1 MELTEARH
9 THAELSEKLLDAQ
22 YRYHVLDSPTISDA
36 EYDRGIRT
44 LNEIEEQF
52 PELRT
57 PDSATQRVGGMIST
71 LFTPVTHLERLLS
84 LDNVFSHE
92 EFASWADRAAK
103 LGGTGPYL
111 CELKIDGL
119 AIDLVYEKGRLTRAA
134 TRGDGRTGEDV
145 TLNVKTIKSVPD
157 RLTGDDVPELIE
169 VRGEVFLSEAAFDRL
184 NESLQEAGKP
194 AFANPRNAAAGSL
207 RQKDPRITASRAL
220 GAIVH
225 GIGRIE
231 GSGEIAGATAG
242 PDAAGHLEG
251 APDTQSGWYE
261 RLRAWGLPT
270 SDKYKVV
277 AELADVQAYIDYYGD
292 PGHRH
297 ETPYDIDGVVV
308 KIDPIEVQRVM
319 GATSRAPRWAIA
331 YKYPPEEVNTKLL
344 DIRVGVGRTGRVTPY
359 AVMAPV
365 QVSGSTV
372 DRATLHN
379 EDEVKRKGVLIGDT
393 VILRKAGEVIPEVV
407 GPVAELRTGD
417 EREFAFPRA
426 CPECGTT
433 LGRDEGEVD
442 WRCPNT
448 RACPAQLR
456 ERLFYLASRSA
467 LDIEALGYEA
477 VVALLNDGLVHDEG
491 DLFDLTDAK
500 LANSPFFVNKAG
512 GLKLVAHALLA
523 NLEEVKTRP
532 LWRFLV
538 ALSIRHVGPTAAR
551 ALAEAFGSLDA
562 IAEASPD
569 ALAIVDGVG
578 PTIAAS
584 VVEWFTVDWH
594 RAIVEKWRAAGVQL
608 ATPGF
613 DPSAAAGRLLAGVTV
628 VITGTLPTYSRD
640 DAAEAVRAAGGKVSS
655 SVSKKTTFVVAGES
669 AGSKYDKAVEL
680 GIRILDE
687 PAFKVLLEGGP
698 DAVAL
703 REAFQ
708 DQVLDPGGVGL
719 ATGGLHDRADE
730 DAGGLDLAVP
740 DPGHDVRIAGNRL
753 VYRGGQ
759 CRVVADDRE
768 AAGGDY
774 LVRGALAVEDALD
787 DLAGEPVV
795 ERPRRDQGGDPGD
808 VGWGDRQL
816 RHLKARVVRPPGQ
829 LAEPPLA
836 GVSRGGAG
844 RNGRLHGV

>member
-1 MELTEARH
+1 MELTEARQR
-9 THAELSEKLLDAQ
+9 HAELSEKLSDAQ

-36 EYDRGIRT
+36 EYDQGIRA

-57 PDSATQRVGGMIST
+57 PDSATQKVGGVIST

-92 EFASWADRAAK
+92 EFGSWSDRAAK
-103 LGGTGPYL
+103 LGGAGPYL

-119 AIDLVYEKGRLTRAA
+119 AIDLVYERGRLPISA

-145 TLNVKTIKSVPD
+145 TLNVKTIKAIPD
-157 RLTGDDVPELIE
+157 RLTGDDVPEVLE

-225 GIGRIE
+225 GIRRVGGGPADADGTIV
-231 GSGEIAGATAG
+231 GSAAG
-242 PDAAGHLEG
+242 PSEEGHLEG
-251 APDTQSGWYE
+251 APDSQSVWYE
-261 RLRAWGLPT
+261 RLRGWGLPV

-277 AELADVQAYIDYYGD
+277 SDLAEVRAYIDYYAD

-297 ETPYDIDGVVV
+297 ETPYEIDGVVV
-308 KIDPIEVQRVM
+308 KIDPIETQRAM

-344 DIRVGVGRTGRVTPY
+344 DIQVGVGRTGRVTPF
-359 AVMAPV
+359 AVMTPV
-365 QVSGSTV
+365 KVSGSTV

-407 GPVAELRTGD
+407 GPVVDLRTGD

-456 ERLFYLASRSA
+456 ERLFYLSSRSA

-477 VVALLNDGLVHDEG
+477 VVALLSDGLVTNEG
-491 DLFDLTDAK
+491 DLFDLTDEK
-500 LANSPFFVNKAG
+500 LAARPFFVNKAR
-512 GLKLVAHALLA
+512 GLKLAAHALLA
-523 NLEEVKTRP
+523 NLDEARTRP
-532 LWRFLV
+532 LWRILV

-551 ALAEAFGSLDA
+551 ALAEAFGSLED
-562 IAEASPD
+562 IATASPD
-569 ALAIVDGVG
+569 ALAIVDGGG
-578 PTIAAS
+578 PTIAAP
-584 VVEWFTVDWH
+584 V
-594 RAIVEKWRAAGVQL
+594 
-608 ATPGF
+608 
-613 DPSAAAGRLLAGVTV
+613 
-628 VITGTLPTYSRD
+628 
-640 DAAEAVRAAGGKVSS
+640 
-655 SVSKKTTFVVAGES
+655 
-669 AGSKYDKAVEL
+669 
-680 GIRILDE
+680 
-687 PAFKVLLEGGP
+687 
-698 DAVAL
+698 
-703 REAFQ
+703 
-708 DQVLDPGGVGL
+708 
-719 ATGGLHDRADE
+719 
-730 DAGGLDLAVP
+730 
-740 DPGHDVRIAGNRL
+740 
-753 VYRGGQ
+753 RGG
-759 CRVVADDRE
+759 
-768 AAGGDY
+768 
-774 LVRGALAVEDALD
+774 
-787 DLAGEPVV
+787 
-795 ERPRRDQGGDPGD
+795 
-808 VGWGDRQL
+808 
-816 RHLKARVVRPPGQ
+816 
-829 LAEPPLA
+829 
-836 GVSRGGAG
+836 
-844 RNGRLHGV
+844 

>member
-1 MELTEARH
+1 MELTEARQR
-9 THAELSEKLLDAQ
+9 HAELSEKLLDAQ
-22 YRYHVLDSPTISDA
+22 YRYHVLDAPTISDA
-36 EYDRGIRT
+36 EYDQGINT
-44 LNEIEEQF
+44 LNEIEGQF

-57 PDSATQRVGGMIST
+57 PDSPTQKVGGTIST
-71 LFTPVTHLERLLS
+71 LFTPVIHLERLLS

-92 EFASWADRAAK
+92 EFAAWTDRATK

-119 AIDLVYEKGRLTRAA
+119 AIDLVYERGRLTSAA

-157 RLTGDDVPELIE
+157 HLTGDDVPGLLE
-169 VRGEVFLSEAAFDRL
+169 VRGEVFLSEAAFGRL

-225 GIGRIE
+225 GIGRVVGAAPGARESGAPPGGDADGPIV
-231 GSGEIAGATAG
+231 GSAAG
-242 PDAAGHLEG
+242 PSEEGHLEG

-261 RLRAWGLPT
+261 RLRTWGLPV

-277 AELADVQAYIDYYGD
+277 TDLADVRAYIDYYSD

-297 ETPYDIDGVVV
+297 ETPYEIDGVVV
-308 KIDPIEVQRVM
+308 KIDPIEVQRAM

-344 DIRVGVGRTGRVTPY
+344 DIQVGVGRTGRVTPF
-359 AVMAPV
+359 AVMTPV
-365 QVSGSTV
+365 KVSGSTV

-417 EREFAFPRA
+417 EREFQFPRQ

-433 LGRDEGEVD
+433 LRRDEGEVD

-448 RACPAQLR
+448 VACPAQLR
-456 ERLFYLASRSA
+456 ERLFYLSSRSA

-477 VVALLNDGLVHDEG
+477 VAALLSDGLVTNEG
-491 DLFDLTDAK
+491 DLFDLSDEK
-500 LANSPFFVNKAG
+500 LATSPFFVNKAG

-523 NLEEVKTRP
+523 NLDEARVRP
-532 LWRFLV
+532 LWRILV

-562 IAEASPD
+562 IATASPD

-578 PTIAAS
+578 PTIAAA
-584 VVEWFTVDWH
+584 VAEWFTVDWH
-594 RAIVEKWRAAGVQL
+594 QAIVEKWRTAGVQL
-608 ATPGF
+608 ETPGF

-640 DAAEAVRAAGGKVSS
+640 DAAEAVRAAGGKVTA
-655 SVSKKTTFVVAGES
+655 SVSKKTSFVIAGEN

-680 GIRILDE
+680 GIKILDE
-687 PAFKVLLEGGP
+687 PAFNRLLEGGP
-698 DAVAL
+698 DA
-703 REAFQ
+703 
-708 DQVLDPGGVGL
+708 
-719 ATGGLHDRADE
+719 
-730 DAGGLDLAVP
+730 
-740 DPGHDVRIAGNRL
+740 IAI
-753 VYRGGQ
+753 
-759 CRVVADDRE
+759 
-768 AAGGDY
+768 
-774 LVRGALAVEDALD
+774 
-787 DLAGEPVV
+787 
-795 ERPRRDQGGDPGD
+795 
-808 VGWGDRQL
+808 
-816 RHLKARVVRPPGQ
+816 
-829 LAEPPLA
+829 
-836 GVSRGGAG
+836 
-844 RNGRLHGV
+844 

>member
-1 MELTEARH
+1 MELTEARQR
-9 THAELSEKLLDAQ
+9 HAELSERLIDAQ

-36 EYDRGIRT
+36 EYDQGIKT
-44 LNEIEEQF
+44 LNELEEQY

-57 PDSATQRVGGMIST
+57 PDSATQKVGGMIST

-84 LDNVFSHE
+84 LDNVFSAE
-92 EFASWADRAAK
+92 EFGAWAERAAR

-119 AIDLVYEKGRLTRAA
+119 AIDLVYQRGRLVSAA

-145 TLNVKTIKSVPD
+145 TLNVKTIKAIPA
-157 RLTGDDVPELIE
+157 RLTGDDVPEVLE
-169 VRGEVFLSEAAFDRL
+169 VRGEVFLSGQAFERL

-242 PDAAGHLEG
+242 PDAEGHLEG

-261 RLRAWGLPT
+261 RLRAWGLPV
-270 SDKYKVV
+270 SDRYKVV
-277 AELADVQAYIDYYGD
+277 GDLAEVQAYIDYYAD

-297 ETPYDIDGVVV
+297 ETPYEIDGVVV
-308 KIDPIEVQRVM
+308 KIDPTEIQRTM

-344 DIRVGVGRTGRVTPY
+344 DIRVGVGRTGRVTPF
-359 AVMAPV
+359 AVMTPV
-365 QVSGSTV
+365 KVSGSTV

-407 GPVAELRTGD
+407 GPVTELRTGD
-417 EREFAFPRA
+417 EREFQFPRE
-426 CPECGTT
+426 CPECGTP
-433 LGRDEGEVD
+433 LRRDEGEVD
-442 WRCPNT
+442 WRCPNNA
-448 RACPAQLR
+448 ACPAQLR

-477 VVALLNDGLVHDEG
+477 VVALLNDGLVANEG
-491 DLFDLTDAK
+491 DLFDLTDEK
-500 LANSPFFVNKAG
+500 LAASPFFVNKAG

-523 NLEEVKTRP
+523 NLDEAKTRP
-532 LWRFLV
+532 LWRILV

-551 ALAEAFGSLDA
+551 ALADAFGSLDA
-562 IAEASPD
+562 IASASAD

-584 VVEWFTVDWH
+584 VLEWFTVDWH
-594 RAIVEKWRAAGVQL
+594 RSIVDKWRAAGVQL
-608 ATPGF
+608 ETPGF
-613 DPSAAAGRLLAGVTV
+613 DPSAASARLLAGVTV
-628 VITGTLPTYSRD
+628 VITGTLPGFSRD

-655 SVSKKTTFVVAGES
+655 SVSKKTSFVVAGENP
-669 AGSKYDKAVEL
+669 GSKHDKAVEL
-680 GIRILDE
+680 GVRILDE
-687 PAFKVLLEGGP
+687 PAFRLLLEGGP
-698 DAVAL
+698 DAIT
-703 REAFQ
+703 EA
-708 DQVLDPGGVGL
+708 
-719 ATGGLHDRADE
+719 
-730 DAGGLDLAVP
+730 
-740 DPGHDVRIAGNRL
+740 
-753 VYRGGQ
+753 
-759 CRVVADDRE
+759 
-768 AAGGDY
+768 
-774 LVRGALAVEDALD
+774 
-787 DLAGEPVV
+787 
-795 ERPRRDQGGDPGD
+795 
-808 VGWGDRQL
+808 
-816 RHLKARVVRPPGQ
+816 
-829 LAEPPLA
+829 
-836 GVSRGGAG
+836 
-844 RNGRLHGV
+844 